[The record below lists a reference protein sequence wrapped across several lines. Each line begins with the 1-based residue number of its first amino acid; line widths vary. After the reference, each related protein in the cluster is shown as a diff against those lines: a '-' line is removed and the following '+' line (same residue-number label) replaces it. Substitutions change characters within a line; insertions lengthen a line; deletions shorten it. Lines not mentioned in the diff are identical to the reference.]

1 MYGDLDPIETP
12 AQRKSREKKESARKL
27 KRTNEEALDEAKK
40 FLARQPATVRNE
52 VKKIL
57 ADLPEGY
64 NLDDV
69 DLDVASLAP
78 GMAFAK
84 MIRLA
89 TKDGRDM
96 LKLWLRLMMDE
107 NQDLSLR
114 LQAANQLADRGFGK
128 APVEVQHNVDVRH
141 HFISTRLAGLSD
153 EELAELDNPL
163 DLVKYVDVTAEEV
176 DE

>member
-12 AQRKSREKKESARKL
+12 AQRKSREKKENTRKL

-40 FLARQPATVRNE
+40 FLARQPATVRKE

-114 LQAANQLADRGFGK
+114 MQAANQLADRGFGK

-153 EELAELDNPL
+153 EELAELDNPI

>member
-12 AQRKSREKKESARKL
+12 AQRKSREKKENTRKL

-114 LQAANQLADRGFGK
+114 MQAANQLADRGFGK

-153 EELAELDNPL
+153 EELAELDNPI

>member
-1 MYGDLDPIETP
+1 MYGDLEPIETP
-12 AQRKSREKKESARKL
+12 AQRTSREKKENTRKL

-163 DLVKYVDVTAEEV
+163 DLVKYVDVTVEEV